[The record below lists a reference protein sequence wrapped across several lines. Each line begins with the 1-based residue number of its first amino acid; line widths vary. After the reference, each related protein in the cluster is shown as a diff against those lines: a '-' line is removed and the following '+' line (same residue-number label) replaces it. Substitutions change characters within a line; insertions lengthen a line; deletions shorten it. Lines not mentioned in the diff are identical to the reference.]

1 MRRSSRVSAEE
12 ATGQLQ
18 PDENEA
24 RLQALNAALKDA
36 EARAK
41 ASEAKAKELQ
51 TKLTEYV
58 RHLCALYNGLLV
70 RSVYRLP
77 LNRFL
82 GTWRTTN

>member
-1 MRRSSRVSAEE
+1 VSAEE
-12 ATGQLQ
+12 ATGQLE

-24 RLQALNAALKDA
+24 KLQALTAALKDA

-58 RHLCALYNGLLV
+58 RHLYALNVFLSFVQHLSTAV
-70 RSVYRLP
+70 ESLP
-77 LNRFL
+77 
-82 GTWRTTN
+82 W

>member
-12 ATGQLQ
+12 ATGQLE

-24 RLQALNAALKDA
+24 KLQALTAALKDA

-58 RHLCALYNGLLV
+58 RHLYALYECLFEF
-70 RSVYRLP
+70 RSAFIDCR
-77 LNRFL
+77 
-82 GTWRTTN
+82 